1 MLFMGVL
8 SLGMLQRN
16 DRFQAIVSPPAAL
29 RGTGGP
35 GEQPVT
41 TRETPAG
48 ATLLRFSAGSQGGPH
63 HHLPAETKIN
73 GLMIQNRK

>member
-1 MLFMGVL
+1 MLR
-8 SLGMLQRN
+8 RN
-16 DRFQAIVSPPAAL
+16 DGFQAIVSPPAAL

-48 ATLLRFSAGSQGGPH
+48 ATLLRFSAGSQGVHTTTYP
-63 HHLPAETKIN
+63 LKQKSMA
-73 GLMIQNRK
+73 